1 MKKDETFTIIAC
13 SAMFT
18 GVIMFL
24 TDYSPTFGA
33 YTTIIATASWIVGI
47 SSGFVKLTNED

>member
-1 MKKDETFTIIAC
+1 MTKEETFTIIAC

-24 TDYSPTFGA
+24 TDYSPIFGA
-33 YTTIIATASWIVGI
+33 YTTIIATITWIVGI
-47 SSGFVKLTNED
+47 STGFVKLTNED

>member
-33 YTTIIATASWIVGI
+33 YTTIIATVLWIVGI